1 MQVTVVKILT
11 GVVLQLRIQQRDGE
25 LRELL
30 ITGLASL
37 VSANTECGVK
47 HALTLANDPDPTKRL
62 VFAHVFIRVLKEGI
76 QFTSYD
82 EPPVVVKQSRLC
94 EVSDSGL
101 KALTVAHVLCSSSK
115 ALM

>member
-1 MQVTVVKILT
+1 MQATVVEVLT
-11 GVVLQLRIQQRDGE
+11 DVVLQLRIQQRDGE

-94 EVSDSGL
+94 EVSDLGL